1 MSSTTVMKTFAET
14 DIVDALI
21 IGSGAG
27 GAPLA
32 AELARNGKTVVVLE
46 AGPAFTATGHTP
58 DEVAARELYWLHERL
73 SAGTNPQAFGGNNSG
88 TGLGGSLLHYGA
100 FMPRMDARDFHLHTE
115 TGKGVDWPFGLD
127 ELLPYIERVE
137 SFIGVSGPAHYP
149 WDPERRYAY
158 APPPAN
164 SAALKMREGC
174 DALGLR
180 HADGPAAL
188 ITRDI
193 EQPHFGT
200 RHGCANCGACHQGCR
215 NGAKSGTDNTW
226 LPMAVAYGA
235 ELRPGCF
242 AHTIERD
249 SSGRVTG
256 VVYRQNGVEHRQ
268 KCATLVLAAGAVET
282 PRLLLTNA
290 LANSSGQ
297 VGQNYMTHVSTQVW
311 GEFDEDI
318 RPNRGYPSLT
328 ITEDMMRPKDADFVG
343 GYLVQSLGMMPAT
356 WGQNLARSTTTRGP
370 AFARALAGY
379 NRSAGMGINGECLPR
394 PENRVTLSDEKD
406 AFGIPK
412 PLIEHSYGPN
422 EWAMHHH
429 AARLLTQMWEAVG
442 AKDIRVIDR
451 AAHMIGTC
459 RMGTDAGNSVVNP
472 VGRSFDIDNLW
483 ISDHSIFPSA
493 AAANPALAIMA
504 LSLRTAEAMLKV

>member
-1 MSSTTVMKTFAET
+1 
-14 DIVDALI
+14 
-21 IGSGAG
+21 
-27 GAPLA
+27 
-32 AELARNGKTVVVLE
+32 
-46 AGPAFTATGHTP
+46 
-58 DEVAARELYWLHERL
+58 
-73 SAGTNPQAFGGNNSG
+73 
-88 TGLGGSLLHYGA
+88 
-100 FMPRMDARDFHLHTE
+100 
-115 TGKGVDWPFGLD
+115 
-127 ELLPYIERVE
+127 
-137 SFIGVSGPAHYP
+137 
-149 WDPERRYAY
+149 
-158 APPPAN
+158 
-164 SAALKMREGC
+164 

-188 ITRDI
+188 ITRKI

-215 NGAKSGTDNTW
+215 NGAKSGADNTW

-249 SSGRVTG
+249 TSGRVTG
-256 VVYRQNGVEHRQ
+256 VVYRQNGIEHRQ

-282 PRLLLTNA
+282 PRLLLTNG

-343 GYLVQSLGMMPAT
+343 GYLIQSLGMMPAT

-422 EWAMHHH
+422 EWAMHNH
-429 AARLLTQMWEAVG
+429 AANLLSRMWEAIG

-459 RMGTDAGNSVVNP
+459 RMGTDAGSNVVNP
-472 VGRSFDIDNLW
+472 EGRSFDIDNLW

-493 AAANPALAIMA
+493 AAANPALAIMS
-504 LSLRTAEAMLKV
+504 LSLRTADAMLKA